1 MLASFLLLVSLS
13 QDGAT
18 PTPFLWNI
26 EGMGDPK
33 SLIVVTISLTPY
45 GLGNGIEVETISL
58 DPLPTRDD
66 PKPRA
71 IPPLKTEPAPAL
83 RSGWRERGLR
93 AWFTPPG
100 RRFHLIVTLSNG
112 STHRIDIYRRVPPSK
127 PTLMRPPI
135 DRTIPM
141 WTTHEPAASEW
152 SSTLLPLSETEIVA
166 IVPQPRTAD
175 RPPSDAR
182 PIFSPQLFPRRGPR
196 PAIFPLPSKGGG
208 DQP

>member
-13 QDGAT
+13 QAGAT

-26 EGMGDPK
+26 ESMGDPK
-33 SLIVVTISLTPY
+33 SLTVVTISLTPY

-83 RSGWRERGLR
+83 MSGWRERGLR

-100 RRFHLIVTLSNG
+100 RRFHLIVTLSDG
-112 STHRIDIYRRVPPSK
+112 STHKIDIYRTVPPSEPK
-127 PTLMRPPI
+127 IRPLQLIAP
-135 DRTIPM
+135 IPM
-141 WTTHEPAASEW
+141 WTAHR
-152 SSTLLPLSETEIVA
+152 SSDHIRMNS
-166 IVPQPRTAD
+166 
-175 RPPSDAR
+175 
-182 PIFSPQLFPRRGPR
+182 
-196 PAIFPLPSKGGG
+196 
-208 DQP
+208 